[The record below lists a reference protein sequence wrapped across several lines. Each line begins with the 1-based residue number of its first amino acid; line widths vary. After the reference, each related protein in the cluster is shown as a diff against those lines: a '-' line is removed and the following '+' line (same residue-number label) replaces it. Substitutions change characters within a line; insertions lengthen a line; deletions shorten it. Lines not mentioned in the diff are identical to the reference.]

1 MTKLCQ
7 HIECRRAGQELNLNQ
22 FPKNAARP
30 DGKHPYCRECSSRM
44 TMASRRKV
52 KAAKEAQ
59 KRFGLKRKAMWI
71 ALRRDPLVE
80 VYRAIERGHQT
91 RERIQRATHLSFDEI
106 GDQLIRLI
114 WDYSAVR
121 IENGSRVLVDQK
133 AEAAAA

>member
-30 DGKHPYCRECSSRM
+30 DRKHPYCRECSSRM
-44 TMASRRKV
+44 TMESRRRV
-52 KAAKEAQ
+52 QAMKEAQ
-59 KRFGLKRKAMWI
+59 LSRKPNRL

-80 VYRAIERGHQT
+80 VYRAIEKGYQT
-91 RERIQRATHLSFDEI
+91 RERIQRATRLTYDEI

-121 IENGSRVLVDQK
+121 IENRSFVLTTCV
-133 AEAAAA
+133 AREAA